1 MTHVRHLRALQA
13 FDLEMLIDIHKAY
26 PIKSEAFRRAQEAID
41 AIE

>member
-1 MTHVRHLRALQA
+1 
-13 FDLEMLIDIHKAY
+13 MLIDIHKAY